1 MTDLGVVKA
10 WLKVLK
16 RLLIIKIKKK
26 SVVFRV
32 KRLQRDLAYIAVLLE
47 NGDKF
52 ICHAIDNRMYVDLS
66 LFLKEGDTVVY
77 QNNQLIDVCWK
88 KKDNR

>member
-10 WLKVLK
+10 WLKVL
-16 RLLIIKIKKK
+16 RSLLIIKIKKK

-32 KRLQRDLAYIAVLLE
+32 KRLQRDLAYIVVLLE

-66 LFLKEGDTVVY
+66 LFLEEGDTVVY

>member
-1 MTDLGVVKA
+1 M
-10 WLKVLK
+10 
-16 RLLIIKIKKK
+16 I
-26 SVVFRV
+26 FRV

-66 LFLKEGDTVVY
+66 LFLEEGDTVVY